1 MKENLA
7 KIIEGSNQSFEVT
20 REILQT
26 CMDAKG
32 NDIRALDVSKSFG
45 LSDYFVIASGKS
57 DRQVQGIANKIINT
71 LEKNGVQPLTI
82 EGMEEGQWVI
92 IDCGDVVAHI
102 LYEPMRDHFDL
113 ESLWIKAPKLDL
125 NKHFK
130 IKEVS
135 QERRVA

>member
-7 KIIEGSNQSFEVT
+7 KIIEGSNQSFVVT

-32 NDIRALDVSKSFG
+32 NNIHALDVSKSFG

-57 DRQVQGIANKIINT
+57 DRQVQGIANKVIEA
-71 LEKNGVQPLTI
+71 LEKYGIRPLAI
-82 EGMEEGQWVI
+82 EGMEEGQWIV

-102 LYEPMRDHFDL
+102 LYEPMREHFDL
-113 ESLWIKAPKLDL
+113 ESLWIKAAKLDL

-130 IKEVS
+130 IKEIN